1 MSKMAF
7 RHGAANARCVE
18 LVQTQNIYRVL
29 AVWALAV
36 MMGLIV
42 LPPREAEADEIFSLD
57 ARVVAQDIPGASALA
72 QVGTFLNVPPPGS
85 CARAVSERSESLRDS
100 RIT

>member
-29 AVWALAV
+29 ARLMQRFDDSAV
-36 MMGLIV
+36 
-42 LPPREAEADEIFSLD
+42 
-57 ARVVAQDIPGASALA
+57 
-72 QVGTFLNVPPPGS
+72 VGGVFG
-85 CARAVSERSESLRDS
+85 
-100 RIT
+100 